1 VENVGARFL
10 VTLAFYLVHA
20 GVYFWVARF
29 MVDLTLHWSWSRGML
44 AGVANAILG
53 VGLYHLLDKLKQR
66 T

>member
-1 VENVGARFL
+1 
-10 VTLAFYLVHA
+10 
-20 GVYFWVARF
+20 